1 MPTDL
6 DLFASAE
13 IKMRYREPFLT
24 AGLNEKQAVNRPPG
38 TYRGFRLGIGG
49 GANVVTVTADVTN
62 SDHVAVYETG
72 SGFSLALRKI
82 GGPFNLD
89 LSGLVDVVDKTWVL
103 CIFADYAIGVTTSA
117 VIRAYELSPVD
128 EFTIAIENPELIVLG
143 TVFIE
148 ANNADPFAASEVNHD
163 FRRMAW
169 MAETVDSV
177 TWQPLVRN
185 GGFELSYDNSS
196 GAFDRASA
204 HWRRFSDSPSDAE
217 WKTNDTDPRT
227 GRVALEWNSLETA
240 VIVNGLASQELRC
253 PVVAGQLFKFQFY
266 KKNLLVPTAGSQV
279 FRLQWKNNVGDD
291 VGSSS
296 FTIDTSGVDGS
307 YVKVEGVVAAIT
319 GAFFLHSVEFVASSV
334 SYGAIASAIL
344 FDDVQVWAEG
354 FALDTGPQNDVRGSG
369 IPDLYG
375 SSVVLYPPNFNFMA
389 TSTKALVLLENG
401 GNSRGQDSKGSLRI
415 LDAEGRA
422 QAIEQPLTGST
433 DTYTLL
439 HEAWTYATSDSGV
452 REYVT
457 PGGELHRTVNAKF
470 SNTTAMWTKDD
481 NGATAMRVVYT
492 NAGIRVDHQ
501 EAATDTWAD
510 NAWTSTP
517 TDLTLG
523 PDVSSLDTDNGFVLI
538 RPDMTGQTDFDPILQ
553 LKDSAGNFMSGFDH
567 LGLPGLGRWQEWTWI
582 WPSSGDYTTDAD
594 MSQWTFFTVG
604 GGAAFSDVQDQF
616 GSFGDGSIFVT
627 GASNDEIRMFYN
639 PRIGAAHTSAAIVV
653 EWGINWWVGAARTVD
668 FWHGLT
674 INDVFSDDMV
684 AFRALEG
691 DTNWQALGNANNT
704 ITDTGVAIV
713 GPPNGVTTFRVEMFR
728 DDWPTG
734 PRANYFI
741 NDVLVASHT
750 TNVPDNNIRWGCRMD
765 QDSTGNANQIV
776 FSAITF
782 KWNMV
787 KR

>member
-6 DLFASAE
+6 DLFAAAE

-49 GANVVTVTADVTN
+49 GDNVVTATADVTN

-72 SGFSLALRKI
+72 SGFSLALRKT
-82 GGPFNLD
+82 GGDFNLD

-128 EFTIAIENPELIVLG
+128 EFTIAPENPELIVLG

-148 ANNADPFAASEVNHD
+148 ANNADPFLASEVNHD

-169 MAETVDSV
+169 MVETVDSV

-204 HWRRFSDSPSDAE
+204 HWRRFSSSPSDAE

-227 GRVALEWNSLETA
+227 GRVALEWNSLATA
-240 VIVNGLASQELRC
+240 TIVNGLASQELRC

-369 IPDLYG
+369 IPDLAG

-401 GNSRGQDSKGSLRI
+401 GNARGQDSKGSLRI

-470 SNTTAMWTKDD
+470 SNTSGMWTKDD
-481 NGATAMRVVYT
+481 NGTKAMRVVYAST
-492 NAGIRVDHQ
+492 GMRLDSQEANVNTWADAAWTRTVFEINGFNTTDDEIVSQSMPPSLRITDEDGNAKFVVDHQ
-501 EAATDTWAD
+501 GFLVREHMEFFEDWNRQDTQY
-510 NAWTSTP
+510 TMSIP
-517 TDLTLG
+517 TGGSVQNDEDVLALG
-523 PDVSSLDTDNGFVLI
+523 V
-538 RPDMTGQTDFDPILQ
+538 DMTSPFLQ
-553 LKDSAGNFMSGFDH
+553 IVNGGNAVERNSISDKGPTLFANMQCTLEFWLAMD
-567 LGLPGLGRWQEWTWI
+567 
-582 WPSSGDYTTDAD
+582 DA
-594 MSQWTFFTVG
+594 
-604 GGAAFSDVQDQF
+604 
-616 GSFGDGSIFVT
+616 
-627 GASNDEIRMFYN
+627 
-639 PRIGAAHTSAAIVV
+639 
-653 EWGINWWVGAARTVD
+653 
-668 FWHGLT
+668 
-674 INDVFSDDMV
+674 
-684 AFRALEG
+684 G
-691 DTNWQALGNANNT
+691 DTNDMNVRMGVNRLTDFWGNFGIAFEKKEADTNWFARAESPADGLTRVDLGVPPV
-704 ITDTGVAIV
+704 TDTGQKFRLELYKGTAPGGARALFFIDGILLHSMDIASVVPQWGV
-713 GPPNGVTTFRVEMFR
+713 GSVDEQEWGM
-728 DDWPTG
+728 G
-734 PRANYFI
+734 IQGIA
-741 NDVLVASHT
+741 AT
-750 TNVPDNNIRWGCRMD
+750 TNSIFIGLVHMVWHVIDGDYGIR
-765 QDSTGNANQIV
+765 DS
-776 FSAITF
+776 
-782 KWNMV
+782 
-787 KR
+787 